1 MHIPVLRKEIIELL
15 QLKKGDKVIDATLG
29 LGGHSE
35 EILKVIGK
43 SGHLY
48 AFEQDGRNL
57 ERAKER
63 LREFESQVTYF
74 HTNFVSLKTCLAA
87 AGSSERA
94 VQPPS
99 IRVDA
104 ILFDLGLSSPHVDD
118 SSRGFSFRED
128 GPLDMRFDSREDL
141 TAADIVNRWPEP
153 DLVEIFSKYGEE
165 RASKKV
171 AAGIVARRKEK
182 HFETTLDL
190 AGFIRE
196 LKQKFPSKKDHATQ
210 VFQALRMAVN
220 DEVSVLEEVLPQ
232 AIEVLKPGGRLA
244 VISYHSIEDRIVKNI
259 FRDYSKDLD
268 DPNEPLINKV
278 IREKQVEIITKK
290 PIVPTEEEI
299 SENPRARSAKL
310 RIIGKI

>member
-74 HTNFVSLKTCLAA
+74 HTNFVSLKTCLN
-87 AGSSERA
+87 GE
-94 VQPPS
+94 
-99 IRVDA
+99 RVDA

>member
-74 HTNFVSLKTCLAA
+74 HTNFVSLKTCLN
-87 AGSSERA
+87 GE
-94 VQPPS
+94 
-99 IRVDA
+99 RVDA

-190 AGFIRE
+190 ADFIRE